1 MERIAKLGQGAVQLK
16 PSRVIKAR
24 DFGTAQDAQAL
35 VTHARAEAERI
46 IAEAKE
52 VFERERAR
60 GLAEGREAAKI
71 EMAEQMVETVGKIVE
86 FLGSVEQDMID
97 IVNRALERILGEI
110 GEREL
115 IVMVVKNVLATVRN
129 EKRLTLRVAPD
140 QVPVVKQ
147 RLNEILGLYP
157 VIVDVQIVGDGRLS
171 PTGCLLESEIGL
183 VDASLDGQLAAL
195 RKSFAKIFGERR
207 KE

>member
-1 MERIAKLGQGAVQLK
+1 MERIAKLGSGAVQLK
-16 PSRVIKAR
+16 PARIIKAQ
-24 DFGTAQDAQAL
+24 DFGIAQDAQAL
-35 VTHARAEAERI
+35 VAQARAEAERI
-46 IAEAKE
+46 IAEAKD
-52 VFERERAR
+52 VYERERAR

-71 EMAEQMVETVGKIVE
+71 EMAAQMVETVGKIVE
-86 FLGSVEQDMID
+86 FLGAVEQDMID

-110 GEREL
+110 GDPQL

-129 EKRLTLRVAPD
+129 EKRLALRVAPD
-140 QVPVVKQ
+140 QVAVVKQ
-147 RLNEILGLYP
+147 RLNEILSLYP
-157 VIVDVQIVGDGRLS
+157 VIVDVQIVADGRLP
-171 PTGCLLESEIGL
+171 PTGCILESEIGL

>member
-16 PSRVIKAR
+16 PSRVIKAQ
-24 DFGTAQDAQAL
+24 DFGTAKDAQAL
-35 VTHARAEAERI
+35 VAHARAEAERI

-52 VFERERAR
+52 VFEHERAR
-60 GLAEGREAAKI
+60 GLAEGREAAKL
-71 EMAEQMVETVGKIVE
+71 EMAEQMVETVGRIVE
-86 FLGSVEQDMID
+86 FLGAVEQDMID
-97 IVNRALERILGEI
+97 IVNRALERLLGEI
-110 GEREL
+110 GQREL
-115 IVMVVKNVLATVRN
+115 IVMIVKNVLTTVRN

-140 QVPVVKQ
+140 NVPVVRE

-157 VIVDVQIVGDGRLS
+157 VIVDVQVVGDGRLS
-171 PTGCLLESEIGL
+171 PTGCILESEIGL

-195 RKSFAKIFGERR
+195 RRSFAKIFGERR

>member
-110 GEREL
+110 GDREL

-147 RLNEILGLYP
+147 RLNEILSLYP
-157 VIVDVQIVGDGRLS
+157 VVVDVQIVGDGRLS

>member
-1 MERIAKLGQGAVQLK
+1 MERIAKLEQGALQLK
-16 PSRVIKAR
+16 PSRVIKAE
-24 DFGTAQDAQAL
+24 DFGKAQDAQAL
-35 VTHARAEAERI
+35 VAHARAEAERI
-46 IAEAKE
+46 VAQAKE
-52 VFERERAR
+52 VFEHERAR

-86 FLGSVEQDMID
+86 FLGTVEQDMID

-115 IVMVVKNVLATVRN
+115 IVRIVKNILSTVRN

-140 QVPVVKQ
+140 QVTVVKQ
-147 RLNEILGLYP
+147 RLNEILSLYP
-157 VIVDVQIVGDGRLS
+157 VIVEVQIVGDGRLS
-171 PTGCLLESEIGL
+171 PTGCILESEIGL
-183 VDASLDGQLAAL
+183 IDASLEGQLSAL

-207 KE
+207 KD